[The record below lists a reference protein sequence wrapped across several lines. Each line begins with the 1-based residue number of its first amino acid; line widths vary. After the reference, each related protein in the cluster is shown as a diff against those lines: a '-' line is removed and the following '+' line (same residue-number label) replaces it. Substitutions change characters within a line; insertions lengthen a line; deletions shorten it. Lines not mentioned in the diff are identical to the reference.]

1 MRVRHM
7 HAVPGTYI
15 HIYMYLN
22 LEQHPAAAAVIQ
34 VDSTHTADT
43 QTRRHGSQQCMYE
56 KRKRLFL
63 SPPPYRSVGA
73 HTLRHDTSASTSPP
87 AAQREV
93 QTLVPSR

>member
-15 HIYMYLN
+15 HIYMYMN
-22 LEQHPAAAAVIQ
+22 LEQHPAAAAAAVIQ

-43 QTRRHGSQQCMYE
+43 AASSVGIYE

-87 AAQREV
+87 AQREV
-93 QTLVPSR
+93 QTLVPSSLG